1 MKHYFVTFEYNGEY
15 SAACIIAASS
25 KEAEVLIKKQIE
37 DEGGDPNKATVLV
50 QECID
55 MEDW

>member
-1 MKHYFVTFEYNGEY
+1 MKRYFVTIEYNGEY
-15 SAACIIAASS
+15 SAACIIATSS

-55 MEDW
+55 AEDW

>member
-37 DEGGDPNKATVLV
+37 DEGGDPNKVVALV
-50 QECID
+50 QECVD